1 MPSTPKPPSLSASSV
16 PPPPPSLQKPAT
28 SPQIASRTPPTETTE
43 DGTISIGFEEDVS
56 DLPASATGPLDALI
70 ERMNQDS
77 NIRVRLNGYAS
88 STGDS
93 PSQARRISLFR
104 ALSVRT
110 YMMKNGIR
118 STRIDIHALGSKG
131 DQGEQNKVDV
141 IVRSS

>member
-1 MPSTPKPPSLSASSV
+1 M
-16 PPPPPSLQKPAT
+16 
-28 SPQIASRTPPTETTE
+28 
-43 DGTISIGFEEDVS
+43 S